1 MRIVS
6 ALVVLAAVLVAL
18 AGCGANTVPRAGK
31 TEPSQVQQSQVKQQ
45 SQVER
50 PEGSYP
56 LVLTD
61 GAGRQV
67 RVERRPERILSLA
80 PSNTEILFALGAG
93 PRVVGVDRFSDYP
106 PEAREKAQV
115 GGIVDPSF
123 EKIVALEPDIVFAI
137 NGEDIVSR
145 LEDLG
150 LTVFVLEPRNLEQV
164 YEGIRAIGRIIGS
177 DGRAEEVVS
186 AMQARVRTVTARVA
200 DLPPGERPKVFH
212 EVWPEPLATAGPGT
226 FIDDLIT
233 LAGGRNIFADA
244 GEEWPQVSAEVVVQR
259 DPDVIITSFP
269 ESVSE
274 LKGKERGGWEGVAAV
289 KNGRIGLVDQ
299 DLIARPGP
307 RIVAGLEAVARV
319 IHPELFP

>member
-6 ALVVLAAVLVAL
+6 ALVVLAAVLVVM
-18 AGCGANTVPRAGK
+18 AGCGTNAVPQAG
-31 TEPSQVQQSQVKQQ
+31 EISQVKQQ
-45 SQVER
+45 SQVKR

-67 RVERRPERILSLA
+67 RIERRPERILSLA

-137 NGEDIVSR
+137 RGKDIVSR
-145 LEDLG
+145 LESLG
-150 LTVFVLEPRNLEQV
+150 LTVFVLEPRNLAQV
-164 YEGIRAIGRIIGS
+164 YEGIGAIGRIIGS
-177 DGRAEEVVS
+177 DGKAEEVVS
-186 AMQARVRTVTARVA
+186 AMQVRVRAVTARVE
-200 DLPPGERPKVFH
+200 DLPPEERPRVFH

-244 GEEWPQVSAEVVVQR
+244 REQWPQVSAEVVVQR

-269 ESVSE
+269 DSVSE
-274 LKGKERGGWEGVAAV
+274 LEGKKRGGWQGVAAV
-289 KNGRIGLVDQ
+289 QNGRIGLVDQ

-307 RIVAGLEAVARV
+307 RIVAGLEAVARA